1 MLTKCSKISV
11 PNEREFMLGRNLKTL
26 RKKNNL
32 TQSNLADSLAVSR
45 QAVCMWERGERTP
58 KISVLTKIANT
69 FEITI
74 DHIVNSEL
82 SSRDGKLK
90 KKGAK
95 NGRA

>member
-1 MLTKCSKISV
+1 
-11 PNEREFMLGRNLKTL
+11 MLGRNLKTL
-26 RKKNNL
+26 RRKNNL
-32 TQSNLADSLAVSR
+32 TQEDLADSLAVSR

-58 KISVLTKIANT
+58 KISVLTKIAKT

-74 DHIVNSEL
+74 DHIVNHEL
-82 SSRDGKLK
+82 IFRDDKLK

>member
-1 MLTKCSKISV
+1 
-11 PNEREFMLGRNLKTL
+11 MLGRNIKTL

-32 TQSNLADSLAVSR
+32 TQEDLADSLAVSR

-69 FEITI
+69 FEVSI
-74 DHIVNSEL
+74 DHIVNREL
-82 SSRDGKLK
+82 SSRDDKLK